1 MSRKYIEAKM
11 STPPSRPPTP
21 NTPGHPTANPAL
33 SFPAPTEQQYNQYL
47 QWQMFMNY
55 QRYQVPQFP
64 GPPPGFM
71 GLPYPSPQ
79 SVTPASQPATPVAP
93 QFAPPMGIPLGSS
106 QTVTPPG
113 QVSSPDGS
121 ASVTPVTPSTPTT
134 PSSSVT
140 ETPTSSIVSGIAP
153 LETSSKK
160 KSARQKIPIDEH
172 PSNEEEGL
180 SDELPQP
187 KKKGK
192 KSQRKSSESD
202 SLFEK
207 LQKGQKAQKGK
218 KRKSDE
224 PKGKKAVPEEQTEE
238 STEDDQVEITYE
250 KPATKKKKQSD
261 GDESI
266 TLKSGKASSFDKN
279 R

>member
-160 KSARQKIPIDEH
+160 KSARQKIPIDDA
-172 PSNEEEGL
+172 SNEEEGL

-192 KSQRKSSESD
+192 KSQRKSGESD

-207 LQKGQKAQKGK
+207 LQKGQRAQKGK

-261 GDESI
+261 GDESV